1 LQLLDRFGNT
11 SPPIPIGGEDD
22 PRDPPARLDLAAFI
36 ADYVQ
41 SFSGPMFRMVERM
54 LRTLQDRGRDA
65 SVYCLLSGRG
75 GWFPLIPVMV
85 LAHAKR
91 LEESQHLR
99 SVDVQVVSR
108 SMTKSF
114 VAAGACHIDR
124 FLMGDTQV
132 SFTPRPQE
140 RFGVLKGRDADNR
153 PLFLPLSV
161 GYPEPEDGWLIE
173 PYPLEPGQQFSR
185 LEFFLAPAAGG
196 FVREHAEPMGW
207 VEPRTELKPEQAAAV
222 RLAVRARD
230 DQSCDV
236 ALLVPPAAAP
246 KELLAEPSVD
256 TWDHHFD
263 GVLHLR
269 AGG

>member
-1 LQLLDRFGNT
+1 
-11 SPPIPIGGEDD
+11 
-22 PRDPPARLDLAAFI
+22 
-36 ADYVQ
+36 
-41 SFSGPMFRMVERM
+41 
-54 LRTLQDRGRDA
+54 
-65 SVYCLLSGRG
+65 
-75 GWFPLIPVMV
+75 VMV

-207 VEPRTELKPEQAAAV
+207 VEPRTELTPAQAAAV

-236 ALLVPPAAAP
+236 LLLVPPASAT

-256 TWDHHFD
+256 TWEHQFD
-263 GVLHLR
+263 GILHLV
-269 AGG
+269 ASG